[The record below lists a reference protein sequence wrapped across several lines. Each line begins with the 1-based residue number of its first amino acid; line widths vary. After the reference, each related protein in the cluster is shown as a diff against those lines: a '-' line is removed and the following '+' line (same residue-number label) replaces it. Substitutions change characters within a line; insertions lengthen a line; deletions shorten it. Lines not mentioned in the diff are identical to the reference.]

1 MSDIQDIFNQYL
13 ERAELFL
20 NEGKLKDAYALCRK
34 VLENDPE
41 NSRALDLKHRIESTI
56 ENYNVHS
63 VDEKLEAL
71 KPLWEKGEYDK
82 LIKELTELY
91 RYAPHYEKLEEALA
105 QAQAMYRGLYTNQ
118 ESEKKGTYKSQ
129 LDQLF
134 AERKYT
140 ELIEEMQKNSR
151 AAAQDNDLRNLHA
164 DFRQKIIQTK
174 LEEKKSLFDSEKYED
189 IVNFL
194 YQLQEIDKTSELLI
208 GLLRTYRKKLLD
220 SQIDDKQEFILRA
233 SENAKTLYQ
242 VGKYEKAMQVAEEI
256 LHIDPKNTFA
266 NSIYKKAKST
276 FEELLQDQT
285 EDQIQKNMLIF
296 TQESQ
301 TQPGHTPAGF
311 MKL

>member
-1 MSDIQDIFNQYL
+1 MADIQDIFNQYL
-13 ERAELFL
+13 ERAELAL
-20 NEGKLKDAYALCRK
+20 TDGKLKDAYTLCMK

-41 NSRALDLKHRIESTI
+41 NSRALELKRRIESTI
-56 ENYNVHS
+56 ENYNIHS

-82 LIKELTELY
+82 IIKELTELY
-91 RYAPHYEKLEEALA
+91 RYAPHYEKLESALA

-118 ESEKKGTYKSQ
+118 ESEKKTTYKSQ

-134 AERKYT
+134 TEKKYI
-140 ELIEEMQKNSR
+140 ELIEAMQKNSR
-151 AAAQDNDLRNLHA
+151 AAAQDTDVRNLHA
-164 DFRQKIIQTK
+164 DYRRKIIQEK
-174 LEEKKSLFDSEKYED
+174 IQEKKSLFESEKYED

-194 YQLQEIDKTSELLI
+194 YQLQEIDKNSELI
-208 GLLRTYRKKLLD
+208 IDLLRDYRKKLLD

-256 LHIDPKNTFA
+256 LHMDPKNVFA

-276 FEELLQDQT
+276 FEDLLQNQT
-285 EDQIQKNMLIF
+285 EDQIQKNMLTF
-296 TQESQ
+296 TQDAQ
-301 TQPGHTPAGF
+301 AKPGQLPDGF